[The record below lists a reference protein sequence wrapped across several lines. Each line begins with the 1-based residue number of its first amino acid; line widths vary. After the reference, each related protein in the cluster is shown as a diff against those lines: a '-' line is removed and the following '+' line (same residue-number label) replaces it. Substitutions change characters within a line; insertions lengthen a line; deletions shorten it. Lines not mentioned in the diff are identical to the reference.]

1 MDDLKLVVSSS
12 PHIHTNESV
21 RRIML
26 DVLFALFPACFA
38 AVLFFG
44 FRSIVV
50 ILSAVCACML
60 SEYLYEKAVKRE
72 TTVSDLSAAVTGVLL
87 ALNMPPDIPIWML
100 VIGSAFSIIIVKQLY
115 GGLGKNFLN
124 PALAGRCFMLIAWA
138 GAMTSFRNPAF
149 STAVDA
155 ATSATPLAI
164 MKNGLDGS
172 LPTLLSAFLGVK
184 GGSIGETSG
193 LCLLIGFA
201 YLLIRRVVTC
211 RVPLTYII
219 TFAVLTFFFGK
230 NTTDMNM
237 LSYTAMQVLM
247 GGLLLGAFFMATDYV
262 TTPTTPKGQYIF
274 ALGCGI
280 LTFVIRRFGGYPEG
294 VSFSILLM
302 NVASPLIE
310 TLTVPKPFGFE
321 GGASK

>member
-1 MDDLKLVVSSS
+1 MDDLRLVVSSS

-26 DVLFALFPACFA
+26 DVLIALFPACVSS
-38 AVLFFG
+38 VLFFG
-44 FRSIVV
+44 FRSVV
-50 ILSAVCACML
+50 IILSAVCACML
-60 SEYLYEKAVKRE
+60 SEFVYEKAVKRE

-87 ALNMPPDIPIWML
+87 GLNMPPTIPIWML
-100 VIGSAFSIIIVKQLY
+100 VIGSMFSIIIVKQLY

-138 GAMTSFRNPAF
+138 GAMTNFSAPAF
-149 STAVDA
+149 VDA
-155 ATSATPLAI
+155 ATSATPLAV
-164 MKNGLDGS
+164 MKNGADGNM
-172 LPTLLSAFLGVK
+172 PTVISAFLGAK

-193 LCLLIGFA
+193 LCLLIGFV

-211 RVPLTYII
+211 RIPLAYII
-219 TFAVLTFFFGK
+219 TFAVLTFFFGD
-230 NTTDMNM
+230 NTTGMSM
-237 LSYTAMQVLM
+237 AVFTLMQILT

-262 TTPTTPKGQYIF
+262 TTPTTPRGQYIF

-310 TLTVPKPFGFE
+310 TLTVPKPFGAE
-321 GGASK
+321 GGTAK

>member
-1 MDDLKLVVSSS
+1 MDDLRLVVSSS

-26 DVLFALFPACFA
+26 DVLIALFPACVSS
-38 AVLFFG
+38 VLFFG
-44 FRSIVV
+44 FRSVV
-50 ILSAVCACML
+50 IILSAVCACML
-60 SEYLYEKAVKRE
+60 SEFVYEKAVKRE

-87 ALNMPPDIPIWML
+87 GLNMPPTIPIWML
-100 VIGSAFSIIIVKQLY
+100 VIGSMFSIIIVKQLY

-138 GAMTSFRNPAF
+138 GAMTNFSAPAF
-149 STAVDA
+149 VDA
-155 ATSATPLAI
+155 ATSATPLAV
-164 MKNGLDGS
+164 MKNGADGNM
-172 LPTLLSAFLGVK
+172 PTVISAFLGAK

-193 LCLLIGFA
+193 LCLLIGFV

-211 RVPLTYII
+211 RIPLTYII
-219 TFAVLTFFFGK
+219 TFAVLTFFFGD
-230 NTTDMNM
+230 NTTGMSM
-237 LSYTAMQVLM
+237 AVFTLMQILT
-247 GGLLLGAFFMATDYV
+247 GGLLLGALFMATDYV
-262 TTPTTPKGQYIF
+262 TTPTTPRGQYIF

-310 TLTVPKPFGFE
+310 TLTVPKPFGAE
-321 GGASK
+321 GGTAK

>member
-1 MDDLKLVVSSS
+1 MDDLRLVVSSS

-26 DVLFALFPACFA
+26 DVLIALFPACVSS
-38 AVLFFG
+38 VLFFG
-44 FRSIVV
+44 FRSVV
-50 ILSAVCACML
+50 IILSAVCACML
-60 SEYLYEKAVKRE
+60 SEFVYEKVVKRE

-87 ALNMPPDIPIWML
+87 GLNMPPTIPIWML
-100 VIGSAFSIIIVKQLY
+100 VIGSMFSIIIVKQLY

-138 GAMTSFRNPAF
+138 GAMTNFSAPAF
-149 STAVDA
+149 VDA
-155 ATSATPLAI
+155 ATSATPLAV
-164 MKNGLDGS
+164 MKNGADGNM
-172 LPTLLSAFLGVK
+172 PTVISAFLGAK

-193 LCLLIGFA
+193 LCLLIGFV

-211 RVPLTYII
+211 RIPLTYII
-219 TFAVLTFFFGK
+219 TFAVLTFFFGD
-230 NTTDMNM
+230 NTTGMSM
-237 LSYTAMQVLM
+237 AVFTLMQILT

-262 TTPTTPKGQYIF
+262 TTPTTPRGQYIF

-310 TLTVPKPFGFE
+310 TLTVPKPFGAE
-321 GGASK
+321 GGTAK

>member
-1 MDDLKLVVSSS
+1 MDDLRLVVSSS

-26 DVLFALFPACFA
+26 DVLIALFPACVSS
-38 AVLFFG
+38 VLFFG
-44 FRSIVV
+44 FRSVV
-50 ILSAVCACML
+50 IILSAVCACML
-60 SEYLYEKAVKRE
+60 SEFVYEKAVKRE

-87 ALNMPPDIPIWML
+87 GLNMPPTIPIWML
-100 VIGSAFSIIIVKQLY
+100 VIGSMFSIIIVKQLY

-124 PALAGRCFMLIAWA
+124 PALAGRCFMLIAWS
-138 GAMTSFRNPAF
+138 GAMTNFSAPAF
-149 STAVDA
+149 VDA
-155 ATSATPLAI
+155 ATSATPLAV
-164 MKNGLDGS
+164 MKNGADGNM
-172 LPTLLSAFLGVK
+172 PTVISAFLGAK

-193 LCLLIGFA
+193 LCLLIGFV
-201 YLLIRRVVTC
+201 YLIIRRVVTC
-211 RVPLTYII
+211 RIPLTYII
-219 TFAVLTFFFGK
+219 TFAVLTFFFGD
-230 NTTDMNM
+230 NTTGMSM
-237 LSYTAMQVLM
+237 VVFTLMQILT

-262 TTPTTPKGQYIF
+262 TTPTTPRGQYIF

-310 TLTVPKPFGFE
+310 TLTVPKPFGAE
-321 GGASK
+321 GGTAK

>member
-1 MDDLKLVVSSS
+1 MDDLRLVVSSS

-26 DVLFALFPACFA
+26 DVLIALFPACVSS
-38 AVLFFG
+38 VLFFG
-44 FRSIVV
+44 FRSVV
-50 ILSAVCACML
+50 IILSAVCACML
-60 SEYLYEKAVKRE
+60 SEFVYEKAVKRE

-87 ALNMPPDIPIWML
+87 GLNMPPTIPIWML
-100 VIGSAFSIIIVKQLY
+100 VIGSMFSIIIVKQLY

-138 GAMTSFRNPAF
+138 GAMTNFSAPAF
-149 STAVDA
+149 VDA
-155 ATSATPLAI
+155 ATSATPLAV
-164 MKNGLDGS
+164 MKNGADGNM
-172 LPTLLSAFLGVK
+172 PTVVSAFLGAK

-193 LCLLIGFA
+193 LCLLIGFV

-211 RVPLTYII
+211 RIPLTYII
-219 TFAVLTFFFGK
+219 TFAVLTFFFGD
-230 NTTDMNM
+230 NTTGMSM
-237 LSYTAMQVLM
+237 AVFTLMQILT

-262 TTPTTPKGQYIF
+262 TTPTTPRGQYIF

-310 TLTVPKPFGFE
+310 TLTVPKPFGAD
-321 GGASK
+321 GGTAK

>member
-1 MDDLKLVVSSS
+1 MDDLRLVVSSS

-26 DVLFALFPACFA
+26 DILIALFPACVSS
-38 AVLFFG
+38 VLFFG
-44 FRSIVV
+44 FRSVV
-50 ILSAVCACML
+50 IILSAVCACML
-60 SEYLYEKAVKRE
+60 SEFVYEKAVKRE

-87 ALNMPPDIPIWML
+87 GLNMPPTIPIWML
-100 VIGSAFSIIIVKQLY
+100 VSGSMFSIIIVKQLY

-138 GAMTSFRNPAF
+138 GAMTNFSAPAF
-149 STAVDA
+149 VDA
-155 ATSATPLAI
+155 ATSATPLAV
-164 MKNGLDGS
+164 MKNGADGNM
-172 LPTLLSAFLGVK
+172 PTVISAFLGAK

-193 LCLLIGFA
+193 LCLLIGFV

-211 RVPLTYII
+211 RIPLTYII
-219 TFAVLTFFFGK
+219 TFAVLTFFFGD
-230 NTTDMNM
+230 NTTGMSM
-237 LSYTAMQVLM
+237 VVFTLMQILT

-262 TTPTTPKGQYIF
+262 TTPTTPRGQYIF

-310 TLTVPKPFGFE
+310 TLTVPKPFGAE
-321 GGASK
+321 GGTAK

>member
-1 MDDLKLVVSSS
+1 MDDLRLVVSSS

-26 DVLFALFPACFA
+26 DVLIALFPACVSS
-38 AVLFFG
+38 VLFFG
-44 FRSIVV
+44 FRSVV
-50 ILSAVCACML
+50 IILSAVCACML
-60 SEYLYEKAVKRE
+60 SEFVYEKAVKRE

-87 ALNMPPDIPIWML
+87 GLNMPPTIPIWML
-100 VIGSAFSIIIVKQLY
+100 VIGSMFSIIIVKQLY

-138 GAMTSFRNPAF
+138 GAMTNFSAPAF
-149 STAVDA
+149 VDA
-155 ATSATPLAI
+155 ATSATPLAV
-164 MKNGLDGS
+164 MKNGADGNM
-172 LPTLLSAFLGVK
+172 PTVISAFLGAK

-193 LCLLIGFA
+193 LCLLIGFV

-211 RVPLTYII
+211 RIPLTYII
-219 TFAVLTFFFGK
+219 TFAVLTFFFGD
-230 NTTDMNM
+230 NTTGMSM
-237 LSYTAMQVLM
+237 AVFTLMQILT

-262 TTPTTPKGQYIF
+262 TTPTTPRGQYIF

-310 TLTVPKPFGFE
+310 TLTVPKPFGAE
-321 GGASK
+321 GGTAK